1 MTELM
6 NLEMVLPAPLN
17 PPFPERHAMDALGR
31 VHFIGI
37 GGAGMS
43 AIAALMLQAGVT
55 VSGSDRAESS
65 AVESL
70 RAAGAHVSVPQSAEN
85 IVDVDTVVISTAI
98 REDNPELA
106 AARAQGLP
114 VLHRSEALAAVM
126 GLSQVVAVAGTHGK
140 STTSSMISVMFDQL
154 GRNPSFAVG
163 TVIAG
168 RGTNAHLGAQG
179 PDSIFVAEADESDGS
194 FVRYRPAIA
203 VVTNVEPD
211 HLDFYETDER
221 VFEAFNRFVG
231 SLAPGGVLV
240 TCADD
245 AGAASLAARSR
256 AAGVP
261 VVTYGESEDA
271 DLRIREI
278 TSAGSSSSSTVEW
291 SFECRGERFEGK
303 QELALKVPGIHNQLN
318 AAAAFITAL
327 LTGAQGPEIA
337 AALGEFVGADRR
349 FTLRGEV
356 AGVKVFDDYAHHPTE
371 VFRALQTG
379 RTVAD
384 GHNLYVIFQPHLF
397 SRTREFA
404 KEFAESLSM
413 ADRAY
418 VLDIYPAREQPI
430 EGVTSELIT
439 SAGFSEVRYAT
450 AESAIEDIASYAQSG
465 DIVMTVGAGDV
476 TALGPRLLEALQIR
490 HDGDLTKKSEA

>member
-17 PPFPERHAMDALGR
+17 PPFPERHAMDALGH

-65 AVESL
+65 TVESL
-70 RAAGAHVSVPQSAEN
+70 RAAGARVSVPQSAEN

-98 REDNPELA
+98 REDNPELV

-154 GRNPSFAVG
+154 GRDPSFAVG

-211 HLDFYETDER
+211 HLDFYKTDER

-245 AGAASLAARSR
+245 SGAASLAARSR

-278 TSAGSSSSSTVEW
+278 TSAGSSSSSTMEW
-291 SFECRGERFEGK
+291 AFECRGVRFEGE
-303 QELALKVPGIHNQLN
+303 QELVLKVPGIHNQLN

-418 VLDIYPAREQPI
+418 VLDIYPARELPI
-430 EGVTSELIT
+430 EGVTSKLIT
-439 SAGFSEVRYAT
+439 DAGFSEVRYAT
-450 AESAIEDIASYAQSG
+450 AESAIEDIVSCAQSG

-490 HDGDLTKKSEA
+490 HGGDLTQKSEA

>member
-17 PPFPERHAMDALGR
+17 PPFPERAKMSELGR

-55 VSGSDRAESS
+55 VSGSDRAES
-65 AVESL
+65 ATVESL
-70 RAAGAHVSVPQSAEN
+70 RAAGARVGVPQQAEN

-98 REDNPELA
+98 REDNPELV
-106 AARAQGLP
+106 AARAQGLR

-126 GLSQVVAVAGTHGK
+126 GESQVVAVAGTHGK

-154 GRNPSFAVG
+154 GADPSFAVG

-179 PDSIFVAEADESDGS
+179 PESIFVAEADESDGS

-231 SLAPGGVLV
+231 SLAPN
-240 TCADD
+240 
-245 AGAASLAARSR
+245 GA
-256 AAGVP
+256 

-271 DLRIREI
+271 DLRISEI
-278 TSAGSSSSSTVEW
+278 TSAGSSSSSHLSW
-291 SFECRGERFEGK
+291 SFECRGVRYEGE
-303 QELALKVPGIHNQLN
+303 QDLALKVPGIHNQLN
-318 AAAAFITAL
+318 ASAAFASAL
-327 LTGAQGPEIA
+327 ISGYEAADIA
-337 AALGEFVGADRR
+337 RALAEFVGADRR

-371 VFRALQTG
+371 VFRALETG

-404 KEFAESLSM
+404 KEFAQALSM
-413 ADRAY
+413 ADRAH
-418 VLDIYPAREQPI
+418 VLDIYPARELPI

-439 SAGFSEVRYAT
+439 GAGFSEVRYAT
-450 AESAIEDIASYAQSG
+450 AEGAIEDIVACAQSG

-476 TALGPRLLEALQIR
+476 TALGARLLESLQVR
-490 HDGDLTKKSEA
+490 HGGESKKSEA

>member
-17 PPFPERHAMDALGR
+17 PPFPERHAMDALGH

-65 AVESL
+65 TVESL
-70 RAAGAHVSVPQSAEN
+70 RAAGARVSVPQSAEN

-98 REDNPELA
+98 REDNPELV

-154 GRNPSFAVG
+154 GRDPSFAVG

-211 HLDFYETDER
+211 HLDFYKTDER

-245 AGAASLAARSR
+245 PGAASLAARSR

-278 TSAGSSSSSTVEW
+278 TSAGSSSSSTMEW
-291 SFECRGERFEGK
+291 AFECRGERFEGE
-303 QELALKVPGIHNQLN
+303 QELVLKVPGIHNQLN

-327 LTGAQGPEIA
+327 LTGAQGPEIT

-418 VLDIYPAREQPI
+418 VLDIYPARELPI
-430 EGVTSELIT
+430 EGVTSKLIT
-439 SAGFSEVRYAT
+439 DAGFSEVRYAT
-450 AESAIEDIASYAQSG
+450 AESAIDDIVSCAQSG

-490 HDGDLTKKSEA
+490 HDGDLTQKSEA

>member
-17 PPFPERHAMDALGR
+17 PPFPERHAMDALGH

-65 AVESL
+65 TVESL
-70 RAAGAHVSVPQSAEN
+70 RAAGARVSVPQSAEN

-98 REDNPELA
+98 REDNPELV

-154 GRNPSFAVG
+154 GRDPSFAVG

-211 HLDFYETDER
+211 HLDFYKTDER

-245 AGAASLAARSR
+245 PGAASLAARSR

-271 DLRIREI
+271 DLHIREI
-278 TSAGSSSSSTVEW
+278 TSAGSSSSSTMEW
-291 SFECRGERFEGK
+291 AFECRGERFEGE
-303 QELALKVPGIHNQLN
+303 QELVLKVPGIHNQLN

-327 LTGAQGPEIA
+327 LTGAQGTDIA

-418 VLDIYPAREQPI
+418 VLDIYPARELPI
-430 EGVTSELIT
+430 EGVTSKLIT
-439 SAGFSEVRYAT
+439 DAGFSEVRYAT
-450 AESAIEDIASYAQSG
+450 AESAIEDIVSCAQSG

-490 HDGDLTKKSEA
+490 HNGDLAQKSEA

>member
-1 MTELM
+1 
-6 NLEMVLPAPLN
+6 
-17 PPFPERHAMDALGR
+17 
-31 VHFIGI
+31 
-37 GGAGMS
+37 
-43 AIAALMLQAGVT
+43 
-55 VSGSDRAESS
+55 
-65 AVESL
+65 
-70 RAAGAHVSVPQSAEN
+70 
-85 IVDVDTVVISTAI
+85 
-98 REDNPELA
+98 
-106 AARAQGLP
+106 
-114 VLHRSEALAAVM
+114 
-126 GLSQVVAVAGTHGK
+126 
-140 STTSSMISVMFDQL
+140 
-154 GRNPSFAVG
+154 PSFAVG

-179 PDSIFVAEADESDGS
+179 PESIFVAEADESDGS

-231 SLAPGGVLV
+231 SLAPNGVVV

-245 AGAASLAARSR
+245 AGAADLAARSR

-261 VVTYGESEDA
+261 VVTYGEAADA
-271 DLRIREI
+271 DLRISEI
-278 TSAGSSSSSTVEW
+278 TSAGSSSSSHLSW
-291 SFECRGERFEGK
+291 SFECRGVRYEGE
-303 QELALKVPGIHNQLN
+303 QDLALKVPGIHNQLN
-318 AAAAFITAL
+318 ASAAFASAL
-327 LTGAQGPEIA
+327 ISGYEAADIA
-337 AALGEFVGADRR
+337 RALAEFVGADRR

-371 VFRALQTG
+371 VFRALETG

-404 KEFAESLSM
+404 KEFAEALSM
-413 ADRAY
+413 ADRAH
-418 VLDIYPAREQPI
+418 VLDIYPARELPI

-439 SAGFSEVRYAT
+439 GAGFSEVRYAT
-450 AESAIEDIASYAQSG
+450 AEDAIEDIVTCAQDG

-476 TALGPRLLEALQIR
+476 TALGARLLESLEIR
-490 HDGDLTKKSEA
+490 HGGESKKSEA

>member
-1 MTELM
+1 
-6 NLEMVLPAPLN
+6 
-17 PPFPERHAMDALGR
+17 
-31 VHFIGI
+31 
-37 GGAGMS
+37 
-43 AIAALMLQAGVT
+43 
-55 VSGSDRAESS
+55 
-65 AVESL
+65 
-70 RAAGAHVSVPQSAEN
+70 
-85 IVDVDTVVISTAI
+85 
-98 REDNPELA
+98 
-106 AARAQGLP
+106 
-114 VLHRSEALAAVM
+114 
-126 GLSQVVAVAGTHGK
+126 
-140 STTSSMISVMFDQL
+140 MISVMFDQL

-439 SAGFSEVRYAT
+439 GAGFSEVRYAT

>member
-6 NLEMVLPAPLN
+6 NLDMVLPDPLN
-17 PPFPERHAMDALGR
+17 PPFPERANLTDLGR

-43 AIAALMLQAGVT
+43 AIAALMLQAGMT
-55 VSGSDRAESS
+55 VSGSDRTESS
-65 AVESL
+65 TVESL
-70 RAAGAHVSVPQSAEN
+70 RVAGARVNVPQAAEN
-85 IVDVDTVVISTAI
+85 VVDVDTVVISSAI
-98 REDNPELA
+98 REDNPELV
-106 AARAQGLP
+106 AARAQNLR

-126 GLSQVVAVAGTHGK
+126 GQSQVVAVAGTHGK

-154 GRNPSFAVG
+154 GADPSFAVG

-168 RGTNAHLGAQG
+168 RGTNAHLGAQR
-179 PDSIFVAEADESDGS
+179 PASIFVAEADESDGS
-194 FVRYRPAIA
+194 FVRYRPGIA

-211 HLDFYETDER
+211 HLDFYKTDER

-245 AGAASLAARSR
+245 EGATSLASRAR

-261 VVTYGESEDA
+261 VATYGESESA
-271 DLRIREI
+271 DVHISDI
-278 TSAGSSSSSTVEW
+278 KSSGSASSSNLAW
-291 SFECRGERFEGK
+291 SFECNGVRFEGK
-303 QELALKVPGIHNQLN
+303 QHLALKVPGIHNQLN
-318 AAAAFITAL
+318 AAAAFISGL
-327 LTGAQGPEIA
+327 LAGFEPENIA
-337 AALGEFVGADRR
+337 RALGEFVGADRR

-371 VFRALQTG
+371 VFRALETG
-379 RTVAD
+379 RTVAN
-384 GHNLYVIFQPHLF
+384 GHKLYVIFQPHLF

-404 KEFAESLSM
+404 KEFAQALSM
-413 ADRAY
+413 ADRAH

-439 SAGFSEVRYAT
+439 GAGFSEVRHAT
-450 AESAIEDIASYAQSG
+450 AQGAIDDIVSSAQAG

-476 TALGPRLLEALQIR
+476 TALGALLLEALQMR
-490 HDGDLTKKSEA
+490 HDGGAEQKSEA

>member
-17 PPFPERHAMDALGR
+17 PPFPERAKMSELGR

-55 VSGSDRAESS
+55 VSGSDRAES
-65 AVESL
+65 ATVESL
-70 RAAGAHVSVPQSAEN
+70 RAAGARVGVPQQAEN

-98 REDNPELA
+98 REDNPELV
-106 AARAQGLP
+106 AARAQGLR

-126 GLSQVVAVAGTHGK
+126 GESQVVAVAGTHGK

-154 GRNPSFAVG
+154 GADPSFAVG

-179 PDSIFVAEADESDGS
+179 PESIFVAEADESDGS

-231 SLAPGGVLV
+231 SLAPNGVVV

-245 AGAASLAARSR
+245 AGAAALAARSR
-256 AAGVP
+256 AEGVP
-261 VVTYGESEDA
+261 VVTYGESADA
-271 DLRIREI
+271 DLRISEI
-278 TSAGSSSSSTVEW
+278 TSAGSSSSSHLSW
-291 SFECRGERFEGK
+291 SFECRGVRYEGE
-303 QELALKVPGIHNQLN
+303 QDIALKVPGIHNQLN
-318 AAAAFITAL
+318 ASAAFASAL
-327 LTGAQGPEIA
+327 ISGYEAADIA
-337 AALGEFVGADRR
+337 RALADFVGADRR

-404 KEFAESLSM
+404 KEFAQALSM
-413 ADRAY
+413 ADRAH
-418 VLDIYPAREQPI
+418 VLDIYPARELPI

-439 SAGFSEVRYAT
+439 GAGFSEVRYAT
-450 AESAIEDIASYAQSG
+450 AEGAIEDIVACAQSG

-476 TALGPRLLEALQIR
+476 TALGARLLESLQVR
-490 HDGDLTKKSEA
+490 HGGESKKSEA